1 MCVEG
6 GFFFKINK
14 RASTFI
20 REMRV
25 AGVIPEYD
33 TQWSETWNTKLGENC
48 ENVQCPDL
56 I

>member
-6 GFFFKINK
+6 GIFFKVNK

-25 AGVIPEYD
+25 DGIRNGVLFHVCKEFF
-33 TQWSETWNTKLGENC
+33 
-48 ENVQCPDL
+48 
-56 I
+56 